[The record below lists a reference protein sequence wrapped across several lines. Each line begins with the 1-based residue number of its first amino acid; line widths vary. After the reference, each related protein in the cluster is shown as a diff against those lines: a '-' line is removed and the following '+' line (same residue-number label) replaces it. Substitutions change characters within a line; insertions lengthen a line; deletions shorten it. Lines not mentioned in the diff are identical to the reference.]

1 MRRGRVRGL
10 GSRGT
15 WRGLESSSRRRVDA
29 TAPERAVGVD
39 AERGANGFEE
49 PPGADASARLM
60 PWCHRFFDVAFGVIG
75 PKDERLV
82 AVPELL
88 GRRALGDRAER
99 RELAAAGA
107 GAGAPSPLG
116 RRLLRVGV
124 RSQPQ
129 LPRRD
134 DGLRSRP
141 NGGRYGSAEAE
152 RGRRGVGLRSRLTND
167 WWAATETPLN
177 AVCGA
182 GASTRSSPTHMW
194 RAWTPRAS
202 TNRFCSPCPSRPWS
216 GGGSS
221 RAADAAR
228 EA

>member
-1 MRRGRVRGL
+1 MYMHPVCL
-10 GSRGT
+10 CLS
-15 WRGLESSSRRRVDA
+15 DA
-29 TAPERAVGVD
+29 HQPMT
-39 AERGANGFEE
+39 
-49 PPGADASARLM
+49 
-60 PWCHRFFDVAFGVIG
+60 
-75 PKDERLV
+75 
-82 AVPELL
+82 
-88 GRRALGDRAER
+88 
-99 RELAAAGA
+99 LAAAAEELAPEYKDVICEGGHKQILIVFFA
-107 GAGAPSPLG
+107 G
-116 RRLLRVGV
+116 
-124 RSQPQ
+124 
-129 LPRRD
+129 
-134 DGLRSRP
+134 GLRSRP
-141 NGGRYGSAEAE
+141 DGGRYGSAEAE

-202 TNRFCSPCPSRPWS
+202 TNRFWSPCPSRPWS

>member
-1 MRRGRVRGL
+1 MGLRRGRVRGL

-88 GRRALGDRAER
+88 GRRALGERAER

-124 RSQPQ
+124 RSQPHAAA
-129 LPRRD
+129 RR
-134 DGLRSRP
+134 RAVVAPQRRP
-141 NGGRYGSAEAE
+141 VRLAEAE

-167 WWAATETPLN
+167 W
-177 AVCGA
+177 G
-182 GASTRSSPTHMW
+182 R
-194 RAWTPRAS
+194 RPR
-202 TNRFCSPCPSRPWS
+202 RR
-216 GGGSS
+216 
-221 RAADAAR
+221 
-228 EA
+228 